1 MCSGTLHLAP
11 CRLSDNTDSRQ
22 QSLPAGGVA
31 ELIGSFRNLKDLTLY
46 LHKPAEVNHEAINPA
61 REH

>member
-1 MCSGTLHLAP
+1 MRFETFNLVP

-31 ELIGSFRNLKDLTLY
+31 ELIGRFRSLKDLTLY
-46 LHKPAEVNHEAINPA
+46 LHKPAEVRH
-61 REH
+61 